1 MCKIIIIVKMETSV
15 KKIFIGGNW
24 KCNGDKKI
32 VKTISA
38 NLKSLTFDSSKCDV
52 VVCPTFIHLESVLNE
67 LEGSNILVS
76 AQNVSMNDN
85 GAFTGEISAKQLK
98 DFNINWTLIGHSER
112 RQFFG
117 DTEDAIGKKI
127 KIALSYDL
135 NIIACIGEKL
145 EERNEGK
152 TLEVCLNQMK
162 TIVDNVGSNWDKVVI
177 AYEPV
182 WAIGT
187 GKTATPEMAQ
197 EVHQQLRNWIKENVS
212 EEVASKIRI
221 IYGGS
226 VSDANCNTLIKEKDI
241 DGFLVGGASLTTNF
255 AKIIDSYQ
263 LKQ

>member
-1 MCKIIIIVKMETSV
+1 MDSTHR
-15 KKIFIGGNW
+15 KIFIGGNW
-24 KCNGDKKI
+24 KCNGDRKF
-32 VKTISA
+32 VKDHSTF
-38 NLKSLTFDSSKCDV
+38 LKSLIFDSSKCDV
-52 VVCPTFIHLESVLNE
+52 VVCPTFIHIEAALNE
-67 LEGSNILVS
+67 LSGSNIIVS

-98 DFNINWTLIGHSER
+98 DFNVNWTLIGHSER

-117 DTEDAIGKKI
+117 DTEEVIAKKI
-127 KIALSYDL
+127 KVCLLNGL

-152 TLEVCLNQMK
+152 TLEVCISQMK
-162 TIVDNVGSNWDKVVI
+162 TIVESIGNNWDKVVI

-197 EVHQQLRNWIKENVS
+197 EVHQQLRNWIKENVN

-226 VSDANCNTLIKEKDI
+226 VTEGNCNILIKEKDI
-241 DGFLVGGASLTTNF
+241 DGFLVGGASLKSDF
-255 AKIIDSYQ
+255 YKIVSSYEQ
-263 LKQ
+263 IL